1 MKKKQHPAVEYPEKT
16 LSELR
21 AATKDLDR
29 DMVADEFHPM
39 GPAERVRWERAR
51 RKPGRPRRGAGAKV
65 ISVSVERGLP
75 IRPRCSERAGRCP
88 VSGTREVWFSG
99 PGRRGSNR
107 SGLPSNRRRTPGT
120 GTGSQSLLQPAP
132 ASRSEEHTSEL

>member
-39 GPAERVRWERAR
+39 GPAERARWERAR

-65 ISVSVERGLP
+65 ISVSVERGLLVRSDALARNLG
-75 IRPRCSERAGRCP
+75 ITRALLVERGLKAVLAAEGR
-88 VSGTREVWFSG
+88 
-99 PGRRGSNR
+99 
-107 SGLPSNRRRTPGT
+107 L
-120 GTGSQSLLQPAP
+120 
-132 ASRSEEHTSEL
+132 